1 MRRRRLGRRC
11 PRHCSS
17 RRQRRQPAVATR
29 PVYVA
34 PLKRQPQVT
43 PGVSLQ
49 ITDLQ
54 PGGHRLPRGQAV
66 AAQVCRGG
74 GIPRMRPHR
83 VQGGLS
89 QGQATPPCFTHEE
102 QAGQELDR
110 SGWWWLVE
118 GVVRRRTPV
127 RPTIHQEHSIFDAC
141 ERAWPRC
148 CTSLWTCVLA
158 GYCRILM
165 LTHSL
170 TH

>member
-1 MRRRRLGRRC
+1 MPPPPLVHARRARSPS
-11 PRHCSS
+11 PR
-17 RRQRRQPAVATR
+17 AAT
-29 PVYVA
+29 
-34 PLKRQPQVT
+34 
-43 PGVSLQ
+43 
-49 ITDLQ
+49 
-54 PGGHRLPRGQAV
+54 
-66 AAQVCRGG
+66 G
-74 GIPRMRPHR
+74 GIKTPAHKYHTDMSSNPKNNLFNIHMRKTKKRVTAATKLQALARGKHVRSQQKRHR

-148 CTSLWTCVLA
+148 CCTSLWTCVLA

>member
-1 MRRRRLGRRC
+1 MGVRPRLRTESNARGPSLSTSNQRQNR
-11 PRHCSS
+11 PRTGSS
-17 RRQRRQPAVATR
+17 N
-29 PVYVA
+29 
-34 PLKRQPQVT
+34 
-43 PGVSLQ
+43 
-49 ITDLQ
+49 LQ